1 MGQYQQWVSCQETD
15 RRLRAQ
21 LETLETELAQL
32 QDQLHLSE
40 QQAVPQ
46 ANNPIIQAIAAN
58 LNNHHASPNSTSG
71 DMDLRSTSLLL
82 DTEPSVPGE
91 PISPALLNWG
101 GLPNFGPGEMEETA
115 HASHPERELAQE
127 DVEAVVDQP
136 TQTDLQLE
144 LPWWL
149 RNITISASDM
159 HGARPIDQ
167 ETIRTNR
174 LVQRWI
180 ERWGRQ
186 SSTALEPEEQE
197 GEEGPHE

>member
-1 MGQYQQWVSCQETD
+1 MGHYQQWLSCQETD

-21 LETLETELAQL
+21 LETLEVELAQL

-40 QQAVPQ
+40 QQPVPQ
-46 ANNPIIQAIAAN
+46 ADNPIIQALAAN
-58 LNNHHASPNSTSG
+58 LNDHHAPPNSTSG
-71 DMDLRSTSLLL
+71 NMDLRSTSLLL

-101 GLPNFGPGEMEETA
+101 GLPNFGTWEEA
-115 HASHPERELAQE
+115 AQASHPEPAQE
-127 DVEAVVDQP
+127 DMEAVVDQP

-159 HGARPIDQ
+159 HVAKPIDQ

-186 SSTALEPEEQE
+186 SSASLEPAEQE